1 MDEREKELEELVVAL
16 LKDLDDRSG
25 YGVEN
30 LYDRDE
36 ILDEWIKTWMGIIS
50 SRGYTK
56 KHFPVEKLED
66 IETKIIALGNRLDFM
81 QDSVRRNQEMLNQ
94 AMTIHSQ
101 LLYIVRGLEKY

>member
-1 MDEREKELEELVVAL
+1 MTEREKELS
-16 LKDLDDRSG
+16 KIRKHS
-25 YGVEN
+25 YNPPPEN
-30 LYDRDE
+30 LE
-36 ILDEWIKTWMGIIS
+36 AIKPKITPVPP
-50 SRGYTK
+50 RTK
-56 KHFPVEKLED
+56 KHFPVEELED